1 MSRAADYVDEVAESP
16 DGRLRVEWMHSDGLM
31 SHVIRTPTVIDKR
44 DGKCLLVMSQ
54 NWDADVSWG
63 DRPGVAKLTVRNYTA
78 PGAGWRYLTIDADS
92 GTFREGDGPPVPLAE
107 FRERFEE
114 AFWKS
119 LRSEPAAA
127 PPPSGTRRTV
137 TILVV
142 MAALIAL
149 TFFVSSRFW

>member
-1 MSRAADYVDEVAESP
+1 MSRAEDYVDEVTESP
-16 DGRLRVEWMHSDGLM
+16 DGRLRVEWMHTDGLM

-78 PGAGWRYLTIDADS
+78 PGAGSRRLTIDAVA
-92 GTFREGDGPPVPLAE
+92 GTFREGDGPPVPLSE
-107 FRERFEE
+107 YRERFEE

-119 LRSEPAAA
+119 LRSDTAAVQS
-127 PPPSGTRRTV
+127 SGARRTV
-137 TILVV
+137 TILAV